1 MGRRRRAH
9 RRRRAAAVPLLL
21 ATACLAACGVTIPS
35 DPDGTLDR
43 VRGDELRAGASAS
56 GQLVTV
62 EDGEVGGS
70 LAELVEEFA
79 ATLDARVEWTTGS
92 EEELVDGLES
102 RDLDLAIG
110 GMTERTPWADRV
122 AVTRAYASVPSSDE
136 PVVLLLPMG
145 ENAWQAAL
153 ETFLDRELER

>member
-1 MGRRRRAH
+1 MARRRGAR

-21 ATACLAACGVTIPS
+21 ATVCLAACGATIPS

-43 VRGDELRAGASAS
+43 VRGGELRAGASAS

-62 EDGEVGGS
+62 ADGDVGGS
-70 LAELVEEFA
+70 LAALIEEFA
-79 ATLDARVEWTTGS
+79 ETLDARVEWTTGS

-102 RDLDLAIG
+102 GHLDLAIG
-110 GMTERTPWADRV
+110 GMTDRTPWADRV
-122 AVTRAYASVPSSDE
+122 AVTRAYESVPGAHA

-145 ENAWQAAL
+145 ENAWQAEL
-153 ETFLDRELER
+153 ESFLDRELER